1 MIRTRRFLT
10 LAAGALAL
18 GGALWWGFDAWSGD
32 ASVPPPAA
40 KAAEQGTIPSVGP
53 RLGDISG
60 AWRDVL
66 ANCQDGSDPELIRKQ
81 LEGLRERWLEEEDLY
96 LVAQS
101 IGQLLKTG
109 EDAKTGLAFEVG
121 PGGLRGWSTMRIFL
135 LDFLSIADPDLAVE
149 IAREILASTS
159 SAEEYAVAL
168 KPLLMEGPW
177 RASDEELQAHFSRL
191 LSTPEW
197 QTREGL
203 AEALDLARVA
213 PSSGTADVLARWV
226 DGSPPAQ
233 QAGEMALHETAAKSP
248 SLFVELITGDR
259 TLFEDQPELR
269 ASLMA
274 RATVSDGTQATDVDD
289 YLRDPSISR
298 EEKEQFLDL
307 YPLRSATTGYRL
319 YGQPPKP
326 FDRSQ
331 VVADDRAALE
341 AVNHWMLDPAMADLA
356 PSMKSLQDRLQT
368 WVKQA
373 GD

>member
-1 MIRTRRFLT
+1 M
-10 LAAGALAL
+10 
-18 GGALWWGFDAWSGD
+18 
-32 ASVPPPAA
+32 
-40 KAAEQGTIPSVGP
+40 
-53 RLGDISG
+53 
-60 AWRDVL
+60 
-66 ANCQDGSDPELIRKQ
+66 ANCRDNPDPELIRKQ
-81 LEGLRERWLEEEDLY
+81 LEALREKWLEEEDLY
-96 LVAQS
+96 VVAQL
-101 IGQLLKTG
+101 IGQLLRSG
-109 EDAKTGLAFEVG
+109 EDAKTGLPFEVG
-121 PGGLRGWSTMRIFL
+121 PGGLRGWSSMRIFL

-177 RASDEELQAHFSRL
+177 RASDQELQDHFSKL
-191 LSTPEW
+191 LSNPEW

-226 DGSPPAQ
+226 DSSPPAK

-248 SLFVELITGDR
+248 SLFVKLIAEDPA
-259 TLFEDQPELR
+259 LFADQPELR

-274 RATVSDGTQATDVDD
+274 RATVSDGNQAPGVEA
-289 YLRDPSISR
+289 YLKDPAVPLA
-298 EEKEQFLDL
+298 EKQQFLDL

-326 FDRSQ
+326 FEHGQ
-331 VVADDRAALE
+331 VVSDDRAALE
-341 AVNHWMLDPAMADLA
+341 AVNRWIADPAMVELA
-356 PSMKSLQDRLQT
+356 PSMSSLQDRLET
-368 WVKQA
+368 WVEQA